1 MERVASGDPQNR
13 RDLFTETADL
23 MGVEAR
29 IIEKDFWVCWA
40 LKQLFSLPAYADY
53 FTFKGG
59 TTLSKIFGVI
69 SRFSED
75 VDVAV
80 NWEPL
85 GFSGDRDPTALRSSA
100 ASTASSGIDYPRFS
114 SQVM

>member
-1 MERVASGDPQNR
+1 
-13 RDLFTETADL
+13 